1 MKETAR
7 LRGKMLRTGG
17 EVTRKRDTWNG
28 GSRSSL
34 RMSNQHMQY
43 RWGAREGTGIMAN
56 NSKSKLKLLY
66 LKRILEEETDERRG
80 LSMT

>member
-1 MKETAR
+1 
-7 LRGKMLRTGG
+7 
-17 EVTRKRDTWNG
+17 
-28 GSRSSL
+28 
-34 RMSNQHMQY
+34 MQY

-66 LKRILEEETDERRG
+66 LKRILEEETDERHG